1 MAIFRAFTNFFMLSQ
16 FAIFHQACLL
26 CSVSLGTASSA
37 PLPTIPQT
45 PLQSQCLYLP
55 TALLLILHYYTFF
68 TTLLLFVSV
77 LSCLSPSRAISSF
90 SISTTLSLGTP
101 EHPRRSPALSQHT
114 TAVHKY
120 PLPKRGKENPI
131 DQVND
136 GAVYSVCSWEDEAGR
151 LGVYGQ
157 SRIHN
162 EFEASLGFIRKTY
175 LKERFIDS
183 WAREKHVSS
192 T

>member
-1 MAIFRAFTNFFMLSQ
+1 MAIFRAFTNFLCYHSLRFFIRLVSCVLSLWEL
-16 FAIFHQACLL
+16 QALP
-26 CSVSLGTASSA
+26 

-131 DQVND
+131 D
-136 GAVYSVCSWEDEAGR
+136 
-151 LGVYGQ
+151 
-157 SRIHN
+157 
-162 EFEASLGFIRKTY
+162 
-175 LKERFIDS
+175 
-183 WAREKHVSS
+183 
-192 T
+192 